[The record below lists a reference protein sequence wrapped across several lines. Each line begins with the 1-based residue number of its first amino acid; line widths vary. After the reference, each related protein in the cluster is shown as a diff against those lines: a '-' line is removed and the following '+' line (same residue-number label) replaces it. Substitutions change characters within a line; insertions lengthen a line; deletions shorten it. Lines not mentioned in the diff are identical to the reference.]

1 MVSDLQDKIS
11 TYQRGYIQVDLDAI
25 IDNMRHMKEHIAEK
39 TQMIGVIKTDGY
51 GHGSV
56 PIAHCLEDLEFMYG
70 FAVAT
75 AEEAFVLREAGV
87 KKPILILGYT
97 FPYSYERLAMED
109 IRPTVFR
116 YDTLPELSAIAEK
129 LGRTI
134 KVHIKVDVGMSRI
147 GITPDDAGLQFVKA
161 VKEQAG
167 LEIEGIFTHF
177 SKADMADR
185 TDTEKQLA
193 QFQQFLQ
200 RVEKELG
207 LKIPVKHCSN
217 SAAIL
222 EYPEAN
228 MDAVR
233 AGIALYGMNP
243 SDEVEGA
250 KCSLRSALSFFS
262 HIVYIKT
269 LSAGQSVSYGG
280 MFTADKDMQVA
291 TIPVGYGDGYPR
303 SLSGK
308 GYVLI
313 RGRKAPILGRICMDQ
328 FMVDV
333 SEIEGVMEGD
343 LVTLIGQDGDEI
355 ISTEFLGEL
364 SGRFHYELVCDLSQ
378 RIPRVYRKNGVPVG
392 IQEGCHI

>member
-1 MVSDLQDKIS
+1 MINDLQEKIS

-25 IDNMRHMKEHIAEK
+25 IDNMRHMKEHISENTK
-39 TQMIGVIKTDGY
+39 MIGVIKTDGY

-87 KKPILILGYT
+87 KKPILVLGYT
-97 FPYSYERLAMED
+97 FPYSYERLALED

-116 YDTLPELSAIAEK
+116 YDTLPELSAVAEK
-129 LGRTI
+129 LGKTV

-147 GITPDDAGLQFVKA
+147 GITPDDTGLQFVKA

-177 SKADMADR
+177 SKADMTDR

-193 QFQQFLQ
+193 RFQQFLQ
-200 RVEKELG
+200 RVEKELD

-222 EYPEAN
+222 EYPQAN
-228 MDAVR
+228 MDVVR

-243 SDEVEGA
+243 SDEVVGS
-250 KCSLRSALSFFS
+250 KCSLRPALSFFS

-269 LSAGQSVSYGG
+269 LLAGQSVSYGG
-280 MFTADKDMQVA
+280 MFTADKDMRVA
-291 TIPVGYGDGYPR
+291 TIAVGYGDGYHR
-303 SLSGK
+303 AISNKGQMLICGK
-308 GYVLI
+308 
-313 RGRKAPILGRICMDQ
+313 RAPIVGRICMDQ
-328 FMVDV
+328 TMVDV
-333 SEIEGVMEGD
+333 TDIPEAQVGEEVI
-343 LVTLIGQDGDEI
+343 LIGTQQNETITAEEVAEWAGT
-355 ISTEFLGEL
+355 ISYEVLLGITA
-364 SGRFHYELVCDLSQ
+364 RV
-378 RIPRVYRKNGVPVG
+378 PRLYMNA
-392 IQEGCHI
+392 